1 MKKFYLLAA
10 AALLAV
16 GAASCSSNT
25 VNMEPVALEELDP
38 NECYFDGTDT
48 LAPAWTCGFPV
59 EGYDVTGVGTF
70 RATKAGTSF
79 ARQQAAMDARVN
91 IATEMKAKVGAMV
104 KNFAQT
110 TGVGDA
116 ETVDAVSSNTQR
128 QITAEMLHGAKV
140 LRYSKAPN
148 GSTYA
153 LVTLDATMAA
163 AAAKQAM
170 QTSYKNDRAQWQ
182 RFLGEKSQAE
192 LEREM
197 DKMIHNEFQQFNA
210 EMSQ

>member
-1 MKKFYLLAA
+1 MFKFIKLSAIALLAA
-10 AALLAV
+10 GAV
-16 GAASCSSNT
+16 ACSSNT
-25 VNMEPVALEELDP
+25 VNMEPVALEEMDP
-38 NECYFDGTDT
+38 NECYFDGTDK

-59 EGYDVTGVGTF
+59 EGYEVTGVGTF
-70 RATKAGTSF
+70 RPTKAGQSF

-104 KNFAQT
+104 KNHAET

-116 ETVDAVSSNTQR
+116 ETVDAVSTITQR

-140 LRYSKAPN
+140 LRYTKGPN
-148 GSTYA
+148 GNTYA

-163 AAAKQAM
+163 TAAKQAM
-170 QTSYKNDRAQWQ
+170 MTSYKNDKAQWQ

-210 EMSQ
+210 EMGQ

>member
-1 MKKFYLLAA
+1 MKKFIIMAA
-10 AALLAV
+10 AALLTV
-16 GAASCSSNT
+16 GAASCSKT

-38 NECYFDGTDT
+38 NECYFDGTDK

-59 EGYDVTGVGTF
+59 EGYAVTGVGTF
-70 RATKAGTSF
+70 RPTKAGQSF

-140 LRYSKAPN
+140 LRYTKSPD

-153 LVTLDATMAA
+153 LVTLDPTMAA
-163 AAAKQAM
+163 VAAKQAL
-170 QTSYKNDRAQWQ
+170 QTSYKNDQAQWQ

-197 DKMIHNEFQQFNA
+197 DKMVQTEFQQFNA

>member
-1 MKKFYLLAA
+1 MKKFIVMAA
-10 AALLAV
+10 AALLTV
-16 GAASCSSNT
+16 GAASCSKT

-38 NECYFDGTDT
+38 NECYFDGTDKQ
-48 LAPAWTCGFPV
+48 APAWTCGFPV
-59 EGYDVTGVGTF
+59 EGYEVTGVGTF
-70 RATKAGTSF
+70 RPTKAGQSF

-91 IATEMKAKVGAMV
+91 IATEMKAKIGAMV

-140 LRYSKAPN
+140 LRYTKSPD

-153 LVTLDATMAA
+153 LVTLDPAMAA
-163 AAAKQAM
+163 VAAKQAL
-170 QTSYKNDRAQWQ
+170 QTSYKNDQAQWQ
-182 RFLGEKSQAE
+182 RFLGEKSHAE

-197 DKMIHNEFQQFNA
+197 DKMVQTEFQQFNA
-210 EMSQ
+210 EMNQ

>member
-38 NECYFDGTDT
+38 NECYFDGTDK

-59 EGYDVTGVGTF
+59 EGYEVTGVGVF
-70 RATKAGTSF
+70 RATKAGMSF

>member
-1 MKKFYLLAA
+1 MKKFIIMAA
-10 AALLAV
+10 AALLTV
-16 GAASCSSNT
+16 GAASCSKT
-25 VNMEPVALEELDP
+25 VNLEPVALEEMDP
-38 NECYFDGTDT
+38 NECYFDGTDK

-59 EGYDVTGVGTF
+59 EGYEVTGVGVM
-70 RATKAGTSF
+70 RPTKAGSSF

-91 IATEMKAKVGAMV
+91 IATEMQAKVGAMV
-104 KNFAQT
+104 KNYAAT

-128 QITAEMLHGAKV
+128 QITAEMLYGAKV
-140 LRYSKAPN
+140 LRFTKSPN

-170 QTSYKNDRAQWQ
+170 QTSYKNDKAQWQ

-197 DKMIHNEFQQFNA
+197 DKMVHNEFQAYNA
-210 EMSQ
+210 EMTQ

>member
-1 MKKFYLLAA
+1 MKKFIIMAA
-10 AALLAV
+10 AALLTV
-16 GAASCSSNT
+16 GAASCSKT

-38 NECYFDGTDT
+38 NECYFDGTDKQ
-48 LAPAWTCGFPV
+48 APAWTCGFPV
-59 EGYDVTGVGTF
+59 EGYEVTGVGTF

-91 IATEMKAKVGAMV
+91 IATEMKAKIGAMV

-116 ETVDAVSSNTQR
+116 ETVDTVSSNTQR

-140 LRYSKAPN
+140 LRYTKAPD
-148 GSTYA
+148 GSTFA

-163 AAAKQAM
+163 TAAKQAM
-170 QTSYKNDRAQWQ
+170 MTSYKNDKAQWQ

>member
-1 MKKFYLLAA
+1 
-10 AALLAV
+10 
-16 GAASCSSNT
+16 
-25 VNMEPVALEELDP
+25 
-38 NECYFDGTDT
+38 
-48 LAPAWTCGFPV
+48 
-59 EGYDVTGVGTF
+59 
-70 RATKAGTSF
+70 
-79 ARQQAAMDARVN
+79 MDARVN

-116 ETVDAVSSNTQR
+116 ETVDTVSSNTQR

-140 LRYSKAPN
+140 LRYTKGPN
-148 GSTYA
+148 GNTYA

-163 AAAKQAM
+163 TAAKQAM
-170 QTSYKNDRAQWQ
+170 MTSYKNDKAQWQ

-210 EMSQ
+210 EMTQ

>member
-1 MKKFYLLAA
+1 MKKFIIMAA
-10 AALLAV
+10 AALLTV
-16 GAASCSSNT
+16 GAASCSKT
-25 VNMEPVALEELDP
+25 VNMEPVALEEMDP
-38 NECYFDGTDT
+38 NECYFDGTDK

-59 EGYDVTGVGTF
+59 EGYEVTGV
-70 RATKAGTSF
+70 A
-79 ARQQAAMDARVN
+79 
-91 IATEMKAKVGAMV
+91 
-104 KNFAQT
+104 
-110 TGVGDA
+110 DA

-128 QITAEMLHGAKV
+128 QITAEMLYGAKV
-140 LRYSKAPN
+140 LRFTKSPN

-170 QTSYKNDRAQWQ
+170 QTSYKNDKAQWQ

-197 DKMIHNEFQQFNA
+197 DKMVQSEFQQFNA
-210 EMSQ
+210 EMTQ